1 MKSGKSLTTGP
12 VGLIG
17 TISKAAESTTNGTS
31 PPPDLAAGAAG
42 LRILRGTEPESVAH
56 PNPSK
61 SALFQ
66 PDYDQ
71 RQDERPEEPHVE
83 ADQES
88 CPQWLSDG
96 ATVRPRIAIGR
107 VAAAQSA
114 AIRAPEYC
122 FTASYRSTFSS

>member
-31 PPPDLAAGAAG
+31 PPPDLAADAAG

-88 CPQWLSDG
+88 WPEWLTRTEVVAQPRRDDPPEDRHREG
-96 ATVRPRIAIGR
+96 RRRPERSNP
-107 VAAAQSA
+107 SA
-114 AIRAPEYC
+114 GVLLYG
-122 FTASYRSTFSS
+122 